1 MAMFAERF
9 RILYGFKS
17 IRLKGKRT
25 FEKVLNEPKKGLKTL
40 MFPVGLRNEA
50 VFQCLYFLLV
60 FQVLHVSC
68 VQCSCRATTT
78 WAVCAGEVKVRD
90 IPTPSEGKLGG
101 FC

>member
-9 RILYGFKS
+9 RIFYGFKS

-60 FQVLHVSC
+60 FQVLHVSS
-68 VQCSCRATTT
+68 VSSVA
-78 WAVCAGEVKVRD
+78 AE
-90 IPTPSEGKLGG
+90 
-101 FC
+101 